1 MKQNQKLDVAL
12 VQISISVLFCFY
24 VCSIL
29 ASIFFLFYFYFFLF
43 NFYFEIS
50 GRVLRQEIYLRQ
62 TGPEQKYK
70 QNSEK
75 IEIKQEENRN
85 KIGKNRNNIG
95 QKQKVALSTGS
106 LLVPF
111 SSYFLRILHP
121 ISIFWY
127 LLILNITQTQIG
139 IQPHKF
145 RVQGVRFEGFGFSK
159 FRVQGLRPGCSGQGL
174 GFPFQFQG
182 PHHCSVKGVW
192 AVLLGCSTVNPRKL
206 EHGFWMIHTGIPYTS
221 P

>member
-29 ASIFFLFYFYFFLF
+29 ASIFFLF

-50 GRVLRQEIYLRQ
+50 GRALRQEIYLRQ

-111 SSYFLRILHP
+111 SSYFFTYSASYFD
-121 ISIFWY
+121 SIFFWY
-127 LLILNITQTQIG
+127 LLILSIIQTQIG
-139 IQPHKF
+139 IQPHNTK
-145 RVQGVRFEGFGFSK
+145 QGHNM
-159 FRVQGLRPGCSGQGL
+159 L
-174 GFPFQFQG
+174 
-182 PHHCSVKGVW
+182 
-192 AVLLGCSTVNPRKL
+192 
-206 EHGFWMIHTGIPYTS
+206 
-221 P
+221 

>member
-1 MKQNQKLDVAL
+1 MKQNPKIGRRPGAN
-12 VQISISVLFCFY
+12 FY
-24 VCSIL
+24 FCSIL
-29 ASIFFLFYFYFFLF
+29 FLCLFYFGFNFFLFYFYFFLF
-43 NFYFEIS
+43 NFYLEIS
-50 GRVLRQEIYLRQ
+50 GRALRQEIYLRQ

-121 ISIFWY
+121 ILILFFWY
-127 LLILNITQTQIG
+127 LLILSIIQTQIG
-139 IQPHKF
+139 IQPHKPSAQLYDH
-145 RVQGVRFEGFGFSK
+145 RLCIHDCLCIGVPETQCLFS
-159 FRVQGLRPGCSGQGL
+159 LM
-174 GFPFQFQG
+174 
-182 PHHCSVKGVW
+182 HW
-192 AVLLGCSTVNPRKL
+192 VLNVVIGYR
-206 EHGFWMIHTGIPYTS
+206 
-221 P
+221 